1 AGVIRTY
8 TTSAPLVPALHFLMA
23 ALGRTINFS
32 NGKSVPVLGL
42 GTWESKPGDMTAA
55 VKNAVTAG
63 YRHIDCAHLYG
74 NEPEVGAAIAALIK
88 DGTVTRDE
96 LFITSKLWN
105 TFHAKSSVLPALKTT
120 LADLGLDYIDLY
132 LIHWPM
138 GYKEGGDLLPADS
151 TGKKLYSDVDYVE
164 TWEAMEECVKLGLT
178 RSIGV
183 SNFNKKQLER
193 VLKVAKVPIANNQI
207 EVHPYLPQNKLIEFC
222 KSKGITI
229 TAYSPLGSPE
239 RPWAKPGDPV
249 LTEDPKVKTLAQKYK
264 KSPAQILI
272 RFQID
277 RGLIVIPKSANKSR
291 IEENFQIWDFQLSPE
306 DIKLLESLECNGR
319 ICSSSEASDHPYF
332 PFHDEY

>member
-1 AGVIRTY
+1 RRRGDTRLFLQST
-8 TTSAPLVPALHFLMA
+8 FLMA

-32 NGKSVPVLGL
+32 NGRSIPILGL
-42 GTWESKPGDMTAA
+42 GTWKSKPGEVTAA
-55 VKNAVTAG
+55 VKDAITAG
-63 YRHIDCAHLYG
+63 YRHIDCAHVYC
-74 NEPEVGAAIAALIK
+74 NEPEVGVAIAAVIK

-96 LFITSKLWN
+96 LFITSKVWN
-105 TFHAKSSVLPALKTT
+105 TFHAKLSVLPALKTT
-120 LADLGLDYIDLY
+120 LANLGLDYLDLY
-132 LIHWPM
+132 LIHWPT
-138 GYKEGGDLLPADS
+138 GFKEGGDLFPVDS
-151 TGKKLYSDVDYVE
+151 TGKKLYSDIDYVE

-193 VLKVAKVPIANNQI
+193 VLKVAKVPIANSQI

-222 KSKGITI
+222 KSKDITV
-229 TAYSPLGSPE
+229 TAYSPLGSPD

-249 LTEDPKVKTLAQKYK
+249 LTEEPKVKTLAQKYK

-277 RGLIVIPKSANKSR
+277 RGLIVIPKSVTKSR
-291 IEENFQIWDFQLSPE
+291 IEENFQIWDFQLSSE

-319 ICSSSEASDHPYF
+319 VCTIDELSDHPYY